1 MNTFSINSLTE
12 EEEDRL
18 WEIEN
23 SLSGVGDKGKSGGVG
38 KSQHKGPKTFREI
51 RKSNKENAEN
61 NRIKQA
67 ESDINR
73 DLEHFPFN
81 DFSEEKLPEVIEKYS
96 SWVLKS
102 LSDNYPFFTN
112 LDEDIDYSQSRSS
125 GPGGQNVNK
134 TSTAVTA
141 LHLLTGIYARSEDSR
156 EALINKRTSLSK
168 LLTKLENHTKSWAVY
183 LKNIPEEKRQEKII
197 SFVKKMSDGKT
208 N

>member
-1 MNTFSINSLTE
+1 MNSFSISSLTE
-12 EEEDRL
+12 DAL
-18 WEIEN
+18 WEIEDN
-23 SLSGVGDKGKSGGVG
+23 LSGAGDKVTSGGGG
-38 KSQHKGPKTFREI
+38 KNEHKGPKTSREI
-51 RKSNKENAEN
+51 RNLHKYNANK
-61 NRIKQA
+61 NRVAQA
-67 ESDINR
+67 EIDLKK
-73 DLEHFPFN
+73 DLEHFPFQ
-81 DFSEEKLPEVIEKYS
+81 DFSEEKLSDVLTKYS
-96 SWVLKS
+96 TWVFKS
-102 LSDNYPFFTN
+102 IDDNYPFFTN

>member
-1 MNTFSINSLTE
+1 MNPFSINSLK
-12 EEEDRL
+12 EDDL
-18 WEIEN
+18 WEIEDN
-23 SLSGVGDKGKSGGVG
+23 ISGTGDKVSGGSG
-38 KSQHKGPKTFREI
+38 AKIEHKGPKTSREI

-102 LSDNYPFFTN
+102 LSDKYPFFTN
-112 LDEDIDYSQSRSS
+112 LETEIEYSQSRSS

-141 LHLLTGIYARSEDSR
+141 LHPLTGIFARSEDSR
-156 EALINKRTSLSK
+156 EVPINKRESLSK
-168 LLTKLENHTKSWAVY
+168 LLTKLETHI
-183 LKNIPEEKRQEKII
+183 KNWSIYVKNTSLDERRDEII
-197 SFVKKMSDGKT
+197 SFVKNMRDEKT
-208 N
+208 D

>member
-1 MNTFSINSLTE
+1 MNPFSINSLK
-12 EEEDRL
+12 EDDL
-18 WEIEN
+18 WEIEDN
-23 SLSGVGDKGKSGGVG
+23 ISGTGDKVSGGSG
-38 KSQHKGPKTFREI
+38 AKIEHKGPKTSREI

-73 DLEHFPFN
+73 DLEHFPFK
-81 DFSEEKLPEVIEKYS
+81 DISEEKLPEVIEKYS

-102 LSDNYPFFTN
+102 LSDKYPFFTN
-112 LDEDIDYSQSRSS
+112 LETEIEYSQSRSS

-141 LHLLTGIYARSEDSR
+141 KHPLTGMYSRSEDSR
-156 EALINKRTSLSK
+156 EVPMNKRESLSK
-168 LLTKLENHTKSWAVY
+168 LLTKLENHIKNWAIY
-183 LKNIPEEKRQEKII
+183 LKNIPEEQRQEKII
-197 SFVKKMSDGKT
+197 SFVKKMLREKT

>member
-1 MNTFSINSLTE
+1 MNTLSISSLTE
-12 EEEDRL
+12 DEL
-18 WEIEN
+18 WEIEDN
-23 SLSGVGDKGKSGGVG
+23 LSGAGEVASGSGG
-38 KSQHKGPKTFREI
+38 KNEHKGPKTSREI
-51 RKSNKENAEN
+51 RNLHKYNANK
-61 NRIKQA
+61 NRVAQA
-67 ESDINR
+67 EVNLKK
-73 DLEHFPFN
+73 DLEHFPFQ
-81 DFSEEKLPEVIEKYS
+81 DFSEEKLSDVLTKYS
-96 SWVLKS
+96 TWVFKS
-102 LSDNYPFFTN
+102 IDDNYPFFTN
-112 LDEDIDYSQSRSS
+112 LDENIDYYQSRSS